1 MKNILY
7 VGPYKQNDGWGYA
20 ARDYLKSISYACQK
34 LGYNLKSSPI
44 YLSGNIDSD
53 IPENINAYEKTVISG
68 KFDTIIQ
75 KALPQAICPIY
86 PYKNIG
92 LCVFEQRNLGHSSYI
107 KQVFSRM
114 DSLWVPSKIERDELI
129 KAGIKSTYNISQPID
144 CDEIDTSIALLK
156 KEEFDL
162 LKLNSKYKNHT
173 KFYFIGSFTTRKNIL
188 NLIIAFSNEF
198 KINDKAI
205 LIIKTDHMSQQQ
217 REMIIKNIKDILSSS
232 KYNKELRDN
241 IILITDRMDRNQLLA
256 LHYSCD
262 AFVCASRGEAFCRP
276 LAESIRIGKYPIAVD
291 GTGASE
297 LIDTDVG
304 GLIIPSHLEYVE
316 PNPLNVNL
324 DHECELEQWCE
335 PSMVDI
341 RKTLRK
347 THSYLSELNSTEKA
361 DLSMKLKNYAS
372 KFSIQSIGDN
382 ICSLDIM

>member
-20 ARDYLKSISYACQK
+20 ARDYLKSIGYACKK

-44 YLSGNIDSD
+44 FLSGNVDKE
-53 IPENINAYEKTVISG
+53 IPEEIRAYEKATISG

-114 DSLWVPSKIERDELI
+114 DSLWVPSKIEKEELI
-129 KAGIKSTYNISQPID
+129 KAGIESTRNISQPID
-144 CDEIDTSIALLK
+144 CDEIDSLVGPLEK
-156 KEEFDL
+156 NKFDL
-162 LKLNSKYKNHT
+162 LKLNSKYKNYT
-173 KFYFIGSFTTRKNIL
+173 KFYFIGAFTTRKNIM
-188 NLIIAFSNEF
+188 NLIIAFSHEF
-198 KINDKAI
+198 KANDKAI
-205 LIIKTDHMSQQQ
+205 LIIKTDHMSTQQ
-217 REMIIKNIKDILSSS
+217 RDMVIKNIKEVLSSS

-241 IILITDRMDRNQLLA
+241 IIIITDRMDRNQLLA

-262 AFVCASRGEAFCRP
+262 AFVCASKGEAFCRP

-291 GTGASE
+291 GTGAGE
-297 LIDTDVG
+297 LIDTNVG
-304 GLIIPSHLEYVE
+304 GMLIPSHLEYVE
-316 PNPLNVNL
+316 PNPANVSL

-335 PSMVDI
+335 PSMIDM
-341 RKTLRK
+341 RKVLRQ
-347 THSYLSELNSTEKA
+347 THSYLSGLSSDERT
-361 DLSMKLKNYAS
+361 DLSMSLKNYAN

>member
-34 LGYNLKSSPI
+34 LGYNLKASPI
-44 YLSGNIDSD
+44 YLSGNIDNN
-53 IPENINAYEKTVISG
+53 IPEDIKDHEKTIISG

-86 PYKNIG
+86 PYKNIA

-107 KQVFSRM
+107 KQVFGRM
-114 DSLWVPSKIERDELI
+114 DGVWVPSKIEKDELI
-129 KAGIKSTYNISQPID
+129 KAGIQSTHNISQPID
-144 CDEIDTSIALLK
+144 CDEIDSSIALIE
-156 KEEFDL
+156 KEKFDL

-173 KFYFIGSFTTRKNIL
+173 KFYFVGSFTTRKNIM

-241 IILITDRMDRNQLLA
+241 VILITDRMDRNQLLA

-262 AFVCASRGEAFCRP
+262 SFVCPSRGEAFCRP
-276 LAESIRIGKYPIAVD
+276 LAESIRIGKYPIAVN
-291 GTGASE
+291 GTGSSE
-297 LIDTDVG
+297 LIDTNIG

-316 PNPLNVNL
+316 PNPSNVSL

-335 PSMVDI
+335 PSMVNI

-347 THSYLSELNSTEKA
+347 THSYLSELNNTEKA
-361 DLSMKLKNYAS
+361 DLSMKLKNYAN

>member
-44 YLSGNIDSD
+44 YLSGNIDNNVPED
-53 IPENINAYEKTVISG
+53 IKAHEKINISG

-86 PYKNIG
+86 PYKNIA

-107 KQVFSRM
+107 KQVFSKM
-114 DSLWVPSKIERDELI
+114 DGVWVPSKIEKEELI
-129 KAGIKSTYNISQPID
+129 RAGIQSTHNISQPID
-144 CDEIDTSIALLK
+144 CDEIDSSIALTE
-156 KEEFDL
+156 KEKFDI

-173 KFYFIGSFTTRKNIL
+173 KFYFIGSFTTRKNIM

-205 LIIKTDHMSQQQ
+205 LIIKTDQMSQQQ

-262 AFVCASRGEAFCRP
+262 AFVCPSRGEAFCRP

-297 LIDTDVG
+297 LIDVNVG
-304 GLIIPSHLEYVE
+304 GSLIPSHLEYVE
-316 PNPLNVNL
+316 PNPLNGSL

-335 PSMVDI
+335 PSMVNI
-341 RKTLRK
+341 RKILRK
-347 THSYLSELNSTEKA
+347 THSYLSELNNTEKT
-361 DLSMKLKNYAS
+361 DLSTKLKNYAN

>member
-7 VGPYKQNDGWGYA
+7 IGPYKQNDGWGYA

-44 YLSGNIDSD
+44 FLSGNIDND
-53 IPENINAYEKTVISG
+53 IPEDINAHEKMIISG
-68 KFDTIIQ
+68 QFDTIIQ

-86 PYKNIG
+86 PYKNIA
-92 LCVFEQRNLGHSSYI
+92 LCVFEQRNLAHSSYI

-114 DSLWVPSKIERDELI
+114 DSVLVPSKIEKEELI
-129 KAGIKSTYNISQPID
+129 KAGIQSTYNISQPIN
-144 CDEIDTSIALLK
+144 CDEIDAATSALEK
-156 KEEFDL
+156 NKFDL
-162 LKLNSKYKNHT
+162 LKLNSKYKNYT
-173 KFYFIGSFTTRKNIL
+173 KFYFVGSFTTRKNIM
-188 NLIIAFSNEF
+188 NLILSFSNEF

-205 LIIKTDHMSQQQ
+205 LIIKTDQMSQQQ
-217 REMIIKNIKDILSSS
+217 REMIIKNIKEILSSS

-262 AFVCASRGEAFCRP
+262 VFVCASRGEAFCRP
-276 LAESIRIGKYPIAVD
+276 LAESIRVGKYPIAVD

-297 LIDTDVG
+297 LIDTDIG
-304 GLIIPSHLEYVE
+304 GLIIPSRLEYVE

-335 PSMVDI
+335 PSMVDMRQI
-341 RKTLRK
+341 LRK
-347 THSYLSELNSTEKA
+347 AHSYLSELSSVEKS
-361 DLSMKLKNYAS
+361 DLSMKLKNYAN
-372 KFSIQSIGDN
+372 KFSIQSVGDN